1 MRHLQQLP
9 HEILIVSDRDNKKLE
24 TIHETATGQS
34 AKKEA

>member
-24 TIHETATGQS
+24 TKYETATG
-34 AKKEA
+34 